1 MCEKGMLMKSVFDT
15 AAPKRPVNLSLNQD
29 LVAKARRLTENE
41 VEGLLAEFVERQA
54 AERDEHAQSLRRSAH
69 VANAF
74 LERNGSLSDEFSAF

>member
-1 MCEKGMLMKSVFDT
+1 MKSVFDT

-29 LVAKARRLTENE
+29 LVAKARRFTENLSAE
-41 VEGLLAEFVERQA
+41 VEGLLAEFVERKA

>member
-1 MCEKGMLMKSVFDT
+1 MKSVFDT

-29 LVAKARRLTENE
+29 LVAKARRLTENLSAE
-41 VEGLLAEFVERQA
+41 VEGLLAEFVERKA
-54 AERDEHAQSLRRSAH
+54 AERDGHAQSLRRSAH

>member
-1 MCEKGMLMKSVFDT
+1 MKSVFDT

-29 LVAKARRLTENE
+29 LVAKARRLTENLSAE

>member
-1 MCEKGMLMKSVFDT
+1 MSLKVSTNSPTSSCEVT
-15 AAPKRPVNLSLNQD
+15 
-29 LVAKARRLTENE
+29 E